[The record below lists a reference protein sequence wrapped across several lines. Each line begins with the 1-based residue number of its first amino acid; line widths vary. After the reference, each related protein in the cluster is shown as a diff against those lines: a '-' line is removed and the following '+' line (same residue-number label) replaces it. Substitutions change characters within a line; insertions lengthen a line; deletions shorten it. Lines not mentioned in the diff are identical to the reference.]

1 MVVLWYIHSE
11 MYVSLPF
18 CKKHPMARNTKQQAL
33 ETRNHI
39 LNAAIE
45 RFSEYGVSKT
55 SLADIAAAAGVTRG
69 AIYWHFKNKTDLL
82 NEIWAQ
88 SESVMADL
96 EVEYQSKYPS
106 DPLSVM
112 RAMLCYVFEAT
123 TSDPRRRAL
132 MEIIYHKCEFVGEM
146 TTLQLMQQNLYLEC
160 HEKIEEVLKQ
170 CIEAKQL
177 PESLNISRAAIVMRA
192 YISGIIENWL
202 FMPDSFSLADDGPQ
216 LVDTLIEMLNSCPT
230 LRKPESVV

>member
-1 MVVLWYIHSE
+1 
-11 MYVSLPF
+11 
-18 CKKHPMARNTKQQAL
+18 MARNTKQQAQ

-39 LNAAIE
+39 IDVAIE

-55 SLADIAAAAGVTRG
+55 SLADIASSAGVTRG

-88 SESVMADL
+88 SESAMADL
-96 EVEYQSKYPS
+96 ELEYQSKYPS

-112 RAMLCYVFEAT
+112 RAMLLYVLEAT
-123 TSDPRRRAL
+123 AGDPRRRAL

-160 HEKIEEVLKQ
+160 YEKIEEVLVL
-170 CIEAKQL
+170 CIDAKQL
-177 PESLNISRAAIVMRA
+177 PENLDTRRAAIVMRG
-192 YISGIIENWL
+192 YISGIMENWL
-202 FMPDSFSLADDGPQ
+202 FMPDSFNLANDAAQ
-216 LVDTLIEMLNSCPT
+216 LVATLIEMLMFCPT
-230 LRKPESVV
+230 LRKPA

>member
-1 MVVLWYIHSE
+1 
-11 MYVSLPF
+11 
-18 CKKHPMARNTKQQAL
+18 MARNTKQQAQ

-39 LNAAIE
+39 INAAIE
-45 RFSEYGVSKT
+45 RFSEVGVSKT

-88 SESVMADL
+88 SDSVMADL
-96 EVEYQSKYPS
+96 EVEYQSKYPA

-112 RAMLCYVFEAT
+112 RAMIGYVFDAT
-123 TSDPRRRAL
+123 AHDPKRRAL

-146 TTLQLMQQNLYLEC
+146 ATLQLMQQNLYLEC
-160 HEKIEEVLKQ
+160 YEKIEEVLKQ
-170 CIEAKQL
+170 CIAAKQL
-177 PESLNISRAAIVMRA
+177 PDNLDTLRAAIIIRG

-202 FMPDSFSLADDGPQ
+202 FMPESFDLAGEAKR
-216 LVDTLIEMLNSCPT
+216 LVDTLVEMLMFCPT
-230 LRKPESVV
+230 LRHASR